1 MSRSRRQRSSPQ
13 NERSN
18 GSQSAGAKRSQT
30 RLLVACAIPEYRGR
44 LASLAKDLS
53 FSLVVTEARDVR
65 EASRSCLDK
74 TADVI
79 LLDLRLT
86 FADGLTLLHALLD
99 KTPWARVVLLASSS
113 KDISLRVALRAG
125 ARGVLHRN
133 ATLEELARCLQPLRD
148 GRICNEHEPEAQ
160 RKPVLTKRELEI
172 LRLIDSRLKNKDI
185 GERLSITEGTVKIH
199 VHAILAKLG
208 ANSRKDAIS
217 KARDYGFMAA
227 LPILG
232 NPIHGTR

>member
-1 MSRSRRQRSSPQ
+1 MSRNPRQRASPE
-13 NERSN
+13 NEGSN
-18 GSQSAGAKRSQT
+18 GSRSAGAKRSRT
-30 RLLVACAIPEYRGR
+30 RLLVVCAVPEYRKR
-44 LASLAKDLS
+44 LASLAKELS
-53 FSLVVTEARDVR
+53 FPLVVTEARDVK
-65 EASRSCLDK
+65 EARRSCLNK
-74 TADVI
+74 PADVI
-79 LLDLRLT
+79 LLDLSLP
-86 FADGLTLLHALLD
+86 FADGLTMMHVLRD

-113 KDISLRVALRAG
+113 KDIPLGGALRVG
-125 ARGVLHRN
+125 ARGVLHRT
-133 ATLEELARCLQPLRD
+133 ATLEELAGCLQPLLG
-148 GRICNEHEPEAQ
+148 GRTSNEHEPEAQ

-172 LRLIDSRLKNKDI
+172 LQLIDSRLKNKDI

-208 ANSRKDAIS
+208 ANSRREAIS